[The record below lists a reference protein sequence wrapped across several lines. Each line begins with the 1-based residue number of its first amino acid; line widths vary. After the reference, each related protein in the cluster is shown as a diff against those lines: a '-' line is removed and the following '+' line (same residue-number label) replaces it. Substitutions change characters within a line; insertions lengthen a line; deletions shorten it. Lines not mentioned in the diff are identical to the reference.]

1 MIDTLDIIK
10 NINNIYESNTAL
22 TVLKDFERV
31 LDELDMYVYANWKQ
45 GELVEGPIID
55 RHWVKCSFMWDKS
68 NMPDPAGGKRLLDYD
83 CRVRMG
89 KSRILEARPIRT
101 PDDMRPGTKKGKL
114 DEKPIWIVE
123 ITMPKKLIMDMY
135 TGYKTQLDAKMQAAT
150 DISAPELETP
160 EAEQAAPPG
169 GAAPAPAPAGGG
181 L

>member
-55 RHWVKCSFMWDKS
+55 RHWVKCSFMWDKN
-68 NMPDPAGGKRLLDYD
+68 NMPDPQGGKRLLDYD

-114 DEKPIWIVE
+114 DKHAIWLVKIE
-123 ITMPKKLIMDMY
+123 MPKKLI
-135 TGYKTQLDAKMQAAT
+135 A
-150 DISAPELETP
+150 DIYSGTRQQIEEPTPNVAPEGQP
-160 EAEQAAPPG
+160 AEGAADAMAVDAGDPAAPTPG
-169 GAAPAPAPAGGG
+169 AV
-181 L
+181 